1 MSDDDR
7 RLASLGRAL
16 AAVEAGLREEL
27 DVAALAEA
35 ACYSIFHFVR
45 VFTELTGHGPYD
57 YLVRRR
63 LAEAAREVV
72 GGGRTL
78 IDIALDYRFD
88 SPEGFARAFRRCF
101 GLAPSEARRAGA
113 YPERRARS
121 AISLDYA
128 RASREAG
135 IRVRAEALP
144 EAVVVGLPLVADA
157 VAGSRLPGAGVLVYP
172 APRDGALDGQ
182 GGPTATALA
191 GRLEP
196 LAATAPTVA
205 STPYPAYPTVAARLR
220 GGPALAVSGNP
231 PLDLGLAREWLYRT
245 ALPVAGALPR
255 GDLELVRL
263 DASGRAESLWCPL
276 A

>member
-1 MSDDDR
+1 VSDDDR

-16 AAVEAGLREEL
+16 AAVEAGLRGEL

-35 ACYSIFHFVR
+35 ACYSLFHFVR

-78 IDIALDYRFD
+78 LDIALDYRFD

-101 GLAPSEARRAGA
+101 GLAPSEARRSGS
-113 YPERRARS
+113 YPEGRART
-121 AISLDYA
+121 AISLGYV
-128 RASREAG
+128 RASREGGLRA
-135 IRVRAEALP
+135 RAETLP
-144 EAVVVGLPLVADA
+144 ETVVVGLPLASDA
-157 VAGSRLPGAGVLVYP
+157 IAAPGADVLIYP
-172 APRDGALDGQ
+172 ASRDAAPDVQ
-182 GGPTATALA
+182 AFPPTVALA
-191 GRLEP
+191 GTLVPRTP
-196 LAATAPTVA
+196 DA
-205 STPYPAYPTVAARLR
+205 SYPAYPLVAARLV
-220 GGPALAVSGNP
+220 GGPAIAILGSP
-231 PLDLGLAREWLYRT
+231 PLDLGLARDWLYRT

-263 DASGRAESLWCPL
+263 DAAGRAEALSCPL
-276 A
+276 AEPRPAGR